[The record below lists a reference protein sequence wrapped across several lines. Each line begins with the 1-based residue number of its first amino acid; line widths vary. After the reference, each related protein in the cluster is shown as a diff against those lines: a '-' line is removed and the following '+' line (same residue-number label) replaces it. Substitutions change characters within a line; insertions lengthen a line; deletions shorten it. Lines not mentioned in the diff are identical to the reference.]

1 MKAYIQ
7 SGKIL
12 HKKINIGLQSLLD
25 NWFNKRYSV
34 KTVVNDDGNMMKKV
48 VSWLFMIALVCMI
61 LGGCVEERTVEEKTS
76 QFDPS
81 GNLVVIEGKGK
92 YNFIQDAIDAA
103 SDGDTIN
110 VYNGIYR
117 ETVVLNKSI
126 NLFGENMDKTL
137 LINNESIA
145 EDSVIIWVTANNCT
159 VKGFKIEFSNSSFDT
174 VGIKVSS
181 SDNIISDN
189 TILYTS
195 HGKDKYAIYVDRY
208 SENNIIIRNNISESS
223 YGIYITYASHN
234 DVSRNTI
241 VNSSY
246 GIYLQNTYIS
256 TVSWNN
262 ISSCLQGIRLK
273 GATGSKIFGN
283 MIVDN
288 YYGMYFCCGAEGNTM
303 FYNTFKRNI
312 EKNAYDELSNQWD
325 NGTDGNYW
333 DDYTEKYPEAEQ
345 QGDVWNTP
353 YIISDGKNQDRFP
366 LVHPV

>member
-1 MKAYIQ
+1 M
-7 SGKIL
+7 
-12 HKKINIGLQSLLD
+12 N
-25 NWFNKRYSV
+25 N
-34 KTVVNDDGNMMKKV
+34 DGNMMKKA

-61 LGGCVEERTVEEKTS
+61 LSSCIEERNGEEKTT

-81 GNLVVIEGKGK
+81 GNLVVIEGKGE
-92 YNFIQDAIDAA
+92 YNFIQDAVDAA

-126 NLFGENMDKTL
+126 NLLGENMDKTL
-137 LINNESIA
+137 LINNEDIA

-159 VKGFKIEFSNSSFDT
+159 VKGFKIEFFNSSFDT

-195 HGKDKYAIYVDRY
+195 QGNEKYGISVDRY

-246 GIYLQNTYIS
+246 CIYLRSTYIS
-256 TVSWNN
+256 NVSWNN
-262 ISSCLQGIRLK
+262 ISSCFQGIRLK
-273 GATGSKIFGN
+273 GATGSKIFRNMVVGN
-283 MIVDN
+283 L
-288 YYGMYFCCGAEGNTM
+288 YGMFFCCGAQGNTIY
-303 FYNTFKRNI
+303 YNTFKQNTM
-312 EKNAYDELSNQWD
+312 ENANDTLSNQWD

-333 DDYTEKYPEAEQ
+333 DDYTEKYPAAIQ
-345 QGDVWNTP
+345 LGDVWDTP
-353 YIISDGKNQDRFP
+353 YIISDGENQDRFP
-366 LVHPV
+366 LVHPVQT